1 MQNEIV
7 NNFDIEHGG
16 HLDICQTNTHS
27 WHCGTDLVAMEDIIK
42 MMDIFY
48 DEEDELLDI
57 FPKKQSWLTG

>member
-1 MQNEIV
+1 MS
-7 NNFDIEHGG
+7 DYY
-16 HLDICQTNTHS
+16 THS
-27 WHCGTDLVAMEDIIK
+27 WHFETDLVAMEDIIK